1 MDPDQNPT
9 GDHSLISAREAW
21 LIPAAIFAAGLVLA
35 LGIYVH
41 RTHKVEGSVTPDI
54 TLMHPVTLADHI
66 IGSPDAPVKL
76 VEYSDIDSSYS
87 KTFQQTME
95 QLMAKYASGGQVAW
109 VYRHLP
115 LIDQHVYAE
124 QHAEA
129 AECAQS
135 LGGPSMFWRFI
146 DALNAQAPGDL
157 QFDPKNYDS
166 AVSSLGLL
174 PQSFDACMKAHTYQQ
189 KVSNDFEDGIAI
201 GAGGSPFTVLL
212 VKGQAPITINGALP
226 YDGLKK
232 IVDQAIGKA
241 LEASSTPAAK

>member
-1 MDPDQNPT
+1 MN
-9 GDHSLISAREAW
+9 SREAW
-21 LIPAAIFAAGLVLA
+21 FIPGAIIAAGLVLA
-35 LGIYVH
+35 LAVYVH
-41 RTHKVEGSVTPDI
+41 RTHTVEGSVTADI
-54 TLMHPVTLADHI
+54 TLMHPVSQADHI
-66 IGSPDAPVKL
+66 VGNPDAPVKL

-95 QLMAKYASGGQVAW
+95 QLMAQYASGGQVAW

-124 QHAEA
+124 EHAEA
-129 AECAQS
+129 AECAAS

-146 DALNAQAPGDL
+146 DALNSQAPGDL
-157 QFDPKNYDS
+157 QFDPANYDS
-166 AVSSLGLL
+166 VVSSLGLL

-189 KVSNDFEDGIAI
+189 KVSEDFENGIAI

-212 VKGQAPITINGALP
+212 VKGQAPITLNGALP

-232 IVDQAIGKA
+232 IVDQAIGMA
-241 LEASSTPAAK
+241 LEATSTAAE